1 MHLLGTGKFY
11 NCLLKGLEEQ
21 RLILVKHR
29 CLIVLPFAVYFR
41 NYDSTASL
49 EAFFGEEGIS
59 SLLLNRET
67 SEDDISDIIDT
78 GIIYCTITLTSK
90 SFFMNIIIYSAIS

>member
-1 MHLLGTGKFY
+1 M
-11 NCLLKGLEEQ
+11 
-21 RLILVKHR
+21 LIKHR
-29 CLIVLPFAVYFR
+29 CLIVLPFAIYFR

-78 GIIYCTITLTSK
+78 GIIYCTITLTTK
-90 SFFMNIIIYSAIS
+90 SLIIHSAISR

>member
-11 NCLLKGLEEQ
+11 NCLLKGLEFFEI
-21 RLILVKHR
+21 LIKHS
-29 CLIVLPFAVYFR
+29 CFIVLPFAVYFR

-90 SFFMNIIIYSAIS
+90 SLIIYSAISR